1 MATKKDNTIDSQ
13 TLVAQGNVGKPTL
26 YTLSL
31 QGRELETLLD
41 NAINWETG
49 EFNEEYEGLV
59 DLKNVIQE
67 QITNKSR
74 DIIYVLRKKDGFVNE
89 IDKEIARLKAMKSVY
104 TKQQEGL
111 SKYIK
116 NCMEIMGVTLIET
129 PIGKFSI
136 KNNPESVEIFDETL
150 VPKEYWITKIKE
162 ETNISKT
169 KIKEAI
175 KNGEEVQGAKLVRN
189 TRLEVK

>member
-13 TLVAQGNVGKPTL
+13 TLVAQGNIGKPTL

-74 DIIYVLRKKDGFVNE
+74 DIIYVLRKKDGFINE

>member
-13 TLVAQGNVGKPTL
+13 TLVAKGNVGKPTL